1 MKKQVFWGIDISK
14 NVLDVCIEKDGSV
27 LLDFQ
32 VENSPS
38 KIRMA
43 FSHYMAQEQ
52 LGWEECIFCME
63 NTGIYGAHLLRYL
76 HKNADRVYVVN
87 PLHLKKS
94 MGLVRGKNDKLDA
107 QRIAHFIA
115 KNHEDLRS
123 HQMPDEA
130 IEQMRILMSKRR
142 QYKKILQGL
151 SQSTEELKIF
161 GNKKTASLLAKSEQH
176 VIKNLEKAI
185 KKTESEITVLITANA
200 ELAQLRKHI
209 CSVPG
214 VGPVL
219 SAALIVATNGF
230 KRLNQARQLA
240 CYAGVAPFEY
250 SSGSSIHR
258 RPKLSVMADK
268 TLKKLLHLAAM
279 SAIRFPGEL
288 REYFL
293 RKVAQGKNKMLVLNA
308 IRNKII
314 LRVCAVLKNGKKYS
328 PPPLL
333 LS

>member
-14 NVLDVCIEKDGSV
+14 KVLDVCIEKDGKV

-43 FSHYMAQEQ
+43 FSHHMAQQQISWQESV
-52 LGWEECIFCME
+52 FCME
-63 NTGIYGAHLLRYL
+63 NTGIYGVHLIRYL
-76 HKNADRVYVVN
+76 NKNSEHVYVVN

-94 MGLVRGKNDKLDA
+94 MGLIRGKNDKIDA
-107 QRIAHFIA
+107 RRIAHFIA
-115 KNHEDLRS
+115 RNHEDLRV
-123 HQMPDEA
+123 HQMPGEV
-130 IEQMRILMSKRR
+130 IEELRILMSKRR
-142 QYKKILQGL
+142 QYIQMLKALG
-151 SQSTEELKIF
+151 QSTEDLKVF
-161 GNKKTASLLAKSEQH
+161 GNKKVVAVLTKAEQLL
-176 VIKNLEKAI
+176 IKNLKKTI
-185 KKTESEITVLITANA
+185 KNTESEINALISADA
-200 ELAQLRKHI
+200 ELKQVREQI
-209 CSVPG
+209 CTVPG

-230 KRLNQARQLA
+230 KPLNQARKLA

-250 SSGSSIHR
+250 SSGSSIYR

-288 REYFL
+288 QTYFL

-308 IRNKII
+308 VRNKII
-314 LRVCAVLKNGKKYS
+314 LRVCAVIKNGKNYS
-328 PPPLL
+328 PPLL

>member
-14 NVLDVCIEKDGSV
+14 SVLDVCIEKDGKE
-27 LLDFQ
+27 LLNFQ

-43 FSHYMAQEQ
+43 FSHHMAQQ
-52 LGWEECIFCME
+52 QVHWEECVFCME
-63 NTGIYGAHLLRYL
+63 NTGIYGAHLLSYL
-76 HKNADRVYVVN
+76 CKNADRVYVVN

-94 MGLVRGKNDKLDA
+94 MGLVRGKNDRIDA
-107 QRIAHFIA
+107 RRIAHFIA
-115 KNHEDLRS
+115 KNHEDLRP
-123 HQMPDEA
+123 HQMPDEI
-130 IEQMRILMSKRR
+130 IEQMRMLMSKRK
-142 QYKKILQGL
+142 QYKRILQGL
-151 SQSTEELKIF
+151 HQSTAELKIF
-161 GNKKTASLLAKSEQH
+161 GNKKMASMLAKAERQM
-176 VIKNLEKAI
+176 IKNLENAI
-185 KKTESEITVLITANA
+185 KKTESQITAMITTNA
-200 ELAQLRKHI
+200 ELSELRKRI

-230 KRLNQARQLA
+230 KRLNRARQLA

-250 SSGSSIHR
+250 SSGSSIYR

-279 SAIRFPGEL
+279 SVIRLPGEL

-314 LRVCAVLKNGKKYS
+314 LRVCAVIKNGKNYS
-328 PPPLL
+328 PPLL

>member
-14 NVLDVCIEKDGSV
+14 SVLDVCIEKDGKE
-27 LLDFQ
+27 LLNFQ

-43 FSHYMAQEQ
+43 FSHHMAQQ
-52 LGWEECIFCME
+52 QVHWEECVFCME
-63 NTGIYGAHLLRYL
+63 NTGIYGAHLLSYL
-76 HKNADRVYVVN
+76 CKNADRVYVVN

-94 MGLVRGKNDKLDA
+94 MGLVRGKNDRIDA
-107 QRIAHFIA
+107 RRIAHFIA
-115 KNHEDLRS
+115 KNHKDLRP
-123 HQMPDEA
+123 HQMPDEI
-130 IEQMRILMSKRR
+130 IEQMRMLMSKRK
-142 QYKKILQGL
+142 QYKRILQGL
-151 SQSTEELKIF
+151 HQSTAELKIF
-161 GNKKTASLLAKSEQH
+161 GNKKMASMLAKAERQM
-176 VIKNLEKAI
+176 IKNLENAI
-185 KKTESEITVLITANA
+185 KKTESQITAMITTNA
-200 ELAQLRKHI
+200 ELSELRKRI

-230 KRLNQARQLA
+230 KRLNRARQLA

-250 SSGSSIHR
+250 SSGSSIYR

-279 SAIRFPGEL
+279 SVIRLPGEL

-314 LRVCAVLKNGKKYS
+314 LRVCAVIKNGKNYS
-328 PPPLL
+328 PPLL